1 MESLKRFHQV
11 PQRLSDQL
19 PWAALVAPGVVLNKD
34 GSFLSALR
42 YRGPDLDSA
51 TSEELDVVSARM
63 NNVLKRLGEGWVIYV
78 EARRRPSEEYPES
91 QFNSGLAALIDRER
105 ALTFQAAT
113 HFESEYYLSLIYL
126 PPPDSKQRLVAKFVE
141 TSGERIDYRKI
152 LENYLVEVQRVEDL
166 MGTVLPEVQRL
177 DDAELLTYLHST
189 VSPRSHPVA
198 APEVPF
204 YLDGLLVDSPLL
216 GGLEPCLG
224 DYHLGILGVL
234 GLPMRSRTGL
244 LDALNRLAIPYRWVN
259 RFIPLGKQE
268 ALKELKDYKRKWF
281 SKRKGVGVIVSE
293 IISGSQ
299 SVMVDSDALNKS
311 EDADQA
317 LQELADD
324 HVAFGYYTPVVVLMD
339 QEREVLRSQL
349 REVERVINSHG
360 FATRVEDLNA
370 VDAWLGAVPG
380 NCRHNVR
387 RPLIHSLNFTH
398 LMPLSAVFAGPR
410 RNRHLD
416 GPPLFYASTGG
427 STPFRMVTHIGDVGH
442 TLILGP
448 TGSGKSTLLSFI
460 EVQFQ
465 RYADAQVYIFDKG
478 GSARIM
484 TYGVGGDYYELGE
497 DSSQLSLQPL
507 GHIDEEA
514 ERRWAQ
520 EWIIDILI
528 QENVAV
534 GPSHKQEVW
543 NALGR
548 LASAPQGERTM
559 TGLVCMLQDSELR
572 RALHSYTVEGAHGS
586 LLDSDRDNLRYS
598 KWQTF
603 ETEHLMT
610 RKQAVAPVLSYL
622 FHRLEQRFQGQPTL
636 LVLDEAWLFLDHPA
650 FAAKIREWLKVLR
663 KANVMVVFATQ
674 SLADVDQS
682 PVAKTIREACFT
694 KIYLPNSSALNED
707 ALEMYRRFGL
717 NKRQVEII
725 AKATPKRHYYYTS
738 VLGNRLFDLG
748 LGECALAYCAASS
761 KEMQQFAQD
770 LSKRC
775 ASAAEFNREYL
786 TAIRRE
792 HLAQQLGE
800 LQDEEAV

>member
-1 MESLKRFHQV
+1 MESLKRFHEE
-11 PQRLSDQL
+11 PHRLSDQL

-34 GSFLSALR
+34 GSFLSAIR

-51 TSEELDVVSARM
+51 TPEELDVVAARM
-63 NNVLKRLGEGWVIYV
+63 NNVLKRLGEGWVLYV

-91 QFNSGLAALIDRER
+91 EFESPLAAVIDRER
-105 ALTFQAAT
+105 ARTFRTAT
-113 HFESEYYLSLIYL
+113 HFESDYYLTLIYL
-126 PPPDSKQRLVAKFVE
+126 PPPDSKQRLVAKFMEATAEQV
-141 TSGERIDYRKI
+141 DYRKI
-152 LENYLVEVQRVEDL
+152 LENYLIEVQRVEDL
-166 MGTVLPEVQRL
+166 MGSILPEVQRL

-189 VSPRSHPVA
+189 VSTRGHAVSP
-198 APEVPF
+198 PEVPF

-216 GGLEPCLG
+216 GGLEPKLG
-224 DYHLGILGVL
+224 DHYLGVLGVL

-268 ALKELKDYKRKWF
+268 ALKELRDYKRKWF
-281 SKRKGVGVIVSE
+281 SKRKGIGVIVSE
-293 IISGSQ
+293 IISGAQ

-317 LQELADD
+317 LQEVADD
-324 HVAFGYYTPVVVLMD
+324 YVAFGYYTPVVVLMD
-339 QEREVLRSQL
+339 REREVLKSQV

-410 RNRHLD
+410 ANRHLK

-427 STPFRMVTHIGDVGH
+427 STPFRFVPHIGDVGH

-448 TGSGKSTLLSFI
+448 TGSGKSTLLSFL

-465 RYADAQVYIFDKG
+465 RYRDAQIYIFDKG

-484 TYGVGGDYYELGE
+484 TYGVGGDYYELG
-497 DSSQLSLQPL
+497 DDASDLSLQPL
-507 GHIDEEA
+507 GHIDEEP

-520 EWIIDILI
+520 EWLIDILI

-534 GPSHKQEVW
+534 GPHHKQEVW

-548 LASAPQGERTM
+548 LASAPQPERTM
-559 TGLVCMLQDSELR
+559 TGFVCMVQDSELR
-572 RALHSYTVEGAHGS
+572 RALHAYTVEGAHGG
-586 LLDSDRDNLRYS
+586 LLDSDRDNLRYGC
-598 KWQTF
+598 WQTF
-603 ETEHLMT
+603 ETEALMT

-694 KIYLPNSSALNED
+694 KIYLPNGAALNED
-707 ALEMYRRFGL
+707 AFEMYRRFGL

-725 AKATPKRHYYYTS
+725 AKASPKRHYYYTS
-738 VLGNRLFDLG
+738 ALGHRLFDLG

-761 KEMQQFAQD
+761 KEMQQFAVE
-770 LSKRC
+770 LRKR
-775 ASAAEFNREYL
+775 ARSAAEFNQEYL
-786 TAIRRE
+786 KALNRD
-792 HLAQQLGE
+792 HLAQQVAEFEGGRE
-800 LQDEEAV
+800 